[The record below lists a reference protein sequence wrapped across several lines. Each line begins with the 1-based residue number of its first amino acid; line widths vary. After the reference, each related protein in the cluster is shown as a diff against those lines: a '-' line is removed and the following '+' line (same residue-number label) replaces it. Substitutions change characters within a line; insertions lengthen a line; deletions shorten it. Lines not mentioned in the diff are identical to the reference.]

1 MRTLLA
7 ILALSALSGCATL
20 VEPLPA
26 PESLPA
32 GWRGAPVAET
42 PAVAPWWKAFGDTTL
57 DALVD
62 EALQQN
68 TDVRQAAARVAQAR
82 ALVASA
88 RAEQQPSVGVG
99 LGANRR
105 RYPAQR
111 YPGFPEPVP
120 AATFNEVAG
129 GIEAAYEIDLF
140 GRLAKGVARAQD
152 EQRATEW
159 DLRAARLAV
168 ARDVVAAYADARV
181 AEARLSEIRQLAA
194 TAAALRA
201 TEGRLV
207 RAGLGT
213 TRDARDADDLAA
225 AAALSAAQ
233 LERTHAVAIARLGV
247 LLDQAPV
254 DVKMGAPSDDL
265 FAAPL
270 RVSVDL
276 PASVIE
282 RRPDVQAAWQRLSGA
297 TTDIERVRLERYPR
311 LSLTGA
317 LGFASNELHTWLTRN
332 ALAWAIGAAASM
344 PLLDGGRIDARS
356 AGAVAVRDQY
366 AAAYRRAVVV
376 ALGEVEEALA
386 AWQAA
391 SVELDAQTDAL
402 ARRARDRHE
411 AGRAVALGRSGAR
424 DRLRDEVAVLRTQ
437 DALLAAQFE
446 RIAAY
451 AAIQHALAQ

>member
-1 MRTLLA
+1 
-7 ILALSALSGCATL
+7 
-20 VEPLPA
+20 
-26 PESLPA
+26 
-32 GWRGAPVAET
+32 
-42 PAVAPWWKAFGDTTL
+42 
-57 DALVD
+57 
-62 EALQQN
+62 
-68 TDVRQAAARVAQAR
+68 
-82 ALVASA
+82 
-88 RAEQQPSVGVG
+88 
-99 LGANRR
+99 
-105 RYPAQR
+105 
-111 YPGFPEPVP
+111 
-120 AATFNEVAG
+120 
-129 GIEAAYEIDLF
+129 
-140 GRLAKGVARAQD
+140 
-152 EQRATEW
+152 
-159 DLRAARLAV
+159 
-168 ARDVVAAYADARV
+168 VVAACADARI
-181 AEARLSEIRQLAA
+181 AEARLSEIRQLAV

-213 TRDARDADDLAA
+213 TRDARDADDLA
-225 AAALSAAQ
+225 AAQ

-265 FAAPL
+265 FVAPL
-270 RVSVDL
+270 RISVDL

-311 LSLTGA
+311 LSLTRA

-344 PLLDGGRIDARS
+344 PLLDGGRIDASR

-366 AAAYRRAVVV
+366 AAGYRRAVGRTWRSR
-376 ALGEVEEALA
+376 AGCADRCAGTTCTRPARSRPHRCSRLGA
-386 AWQAA
+386 
-391 SVELDAQTDAL
+391 
-402 ARRARDRHE
+402 H
-411 AGRAVALGRSGAR
+411 